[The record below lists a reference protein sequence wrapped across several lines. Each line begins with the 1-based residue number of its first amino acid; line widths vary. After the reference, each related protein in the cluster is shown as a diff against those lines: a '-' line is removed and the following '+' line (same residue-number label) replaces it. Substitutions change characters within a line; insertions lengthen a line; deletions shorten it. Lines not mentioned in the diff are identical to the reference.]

1 MIYTFI
7 PHHYQLGNITWNFS
21 IWRLYLLIPNFKYP
35 FVFFSVNFF
44 FFFWVRLL
52 MRSFFFL
59 HVDFHCIII
68 MKQLE
73 YEWII
78 VFSVEYQKHI
88 NATLPEEK
96 SYHQL
101 DVYEKVAKELIVD
114 SVAAC
119 PLSIISILKGAW
131 TTIPF
136 IVLFIEYQWF
146 FY

>member
-1 MIYTFI
+1 
-7 PHHYQLGNITWNFS
+7 
-21 IWRLYLLIPNFKYP
+21 
-35 FVFFSVNFF
+35 
-44 FFFWVRLL
+44 
-52 MRSFFFL
+52 
-59 HVDFHCIII
+59 